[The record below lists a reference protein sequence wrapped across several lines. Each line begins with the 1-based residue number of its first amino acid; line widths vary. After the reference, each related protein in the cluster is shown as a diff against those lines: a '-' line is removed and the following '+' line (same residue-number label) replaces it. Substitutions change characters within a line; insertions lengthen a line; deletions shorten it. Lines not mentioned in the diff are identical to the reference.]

1 MAATAAPMMMAPIQ
15 MIRTPLPL
23 MPQTMAKR
31 ITESLYGIGT
41 WQMLPECLLRQ
52 RDGYRDCSCT
62 SHEFCMHVCD
72 LQHVCVCVCVHVD
85 MYTIT
90 TYITDRLSPY
100 PRPSRCPWN
109 PSRP

>member
-72 LQHVCVCVCVHVD
+72 LQHVCVCVF
-85 MYTIT
+85 M
-90 TYITDRLSPY
+90 
-100 PRPSRCPWN
+100 
-109 PSRP
+109 